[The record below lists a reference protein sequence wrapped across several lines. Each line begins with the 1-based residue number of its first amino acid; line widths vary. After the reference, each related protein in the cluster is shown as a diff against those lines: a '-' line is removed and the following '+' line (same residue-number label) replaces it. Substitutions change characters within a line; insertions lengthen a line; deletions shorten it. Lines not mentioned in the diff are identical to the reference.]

1 MQLPAGPSIFAVTE
15 ASLSAKENSLGHLL
29 CRLRDLQLRVL
40 RCWGEVS
47 FVQNLL
53 QCILCD
59 IAFGPA
65 GSTEGSGRKFVGF
78 RSPALEVEVS
88 TAAPRPGESTRVP
101 TTGMQLVSFALQ
113 CLQKLMA
120 LMLSPA
126 GLAPGA
132 EEMEFSEPP
141 AELEEYEQTL
151 LIEKRVTDLTE
162 KCSDFIGAKQGYHI
176 ERCIG
181 RGHFGEAFLVR
192 DPSGRRRVLK
202 ALELE
207 RASLAPPRREAEL
220 MQKLRHVHIVR
231 FRDCFEEKGFLGIV
245 MDYARSGDLLALVD
259 RAKET
264 EQPLPEDRRAQSGAV
279 RILAFTSGSGGPMAN
294 TGTPGHPIY
303 ARLVGIFVEQQ
314 IVGTPLY
321 LSPEICAKGMYS
333 TASDLWALGCALFEL
348 LTLSLPFEAANLPA
362 LLVKI
367 AGTSAPR
374 PASACQELADLCA
387 WLLTKSRMSRPSAAE
402 AGFGALGA
410 DVVSTWAPGRLLF
423 NSYGP
428 TEISVVC
435 TGIDVQVGDPI
446 TLGPA
451 LPGYECH
458 ILDPNTL
465 AMKELGEVGI
475 LFVGGVG
482 LARGYLG
489 EEGKTNE
496 KFIELPGLGRLFNTG
511 DLAFK
516 DQENRLHYRGRVD
529 SQVKVRGLRIELEAL
544 ESAIMD
550 LGTVKHCE
558 ARVLEGR
565 LVLLASLASGS
576 LCSEELKAKAM
587 SLGRGYVLSQVKVV
601 DDTAWKFSS
610 GGKLLRNV
618 VPWGDLEKTA
628 GDAFDRVGASAL
640 ELEIA
645 ACVARVVG
653 PLESWDRN
661 SHFVDDLGI
670 DSAGMGQ
677 LLGQIRGT
685 KHRQK
690 ADLRALF
697 EHPTV
702 SALALF
708 LSDPESDSEEENLDS
723 EQGSKNLVGTIWKSM
738 QANPHNICC
747 ELPCSCLSY
756 MQLFRLATAF
766 QRQLRRDSTTTGCRG
781 PVAICLDMMT
791 ERMAA
796 MLAVLMEGRAFCVL
810 DEGHGFADQLQ
821 VFNAQ
826 CILASS
832 KDAVWASLQEICQ
845 DTQEICCIDVSSV
858 GCLA

>member
-1 MQLPAGPSIFAVTE
+1 M
-15 ASLSAKENSLGHLL
+15 
-29 CRLRDLQLRVL
+29 
-40 RCWGEVS
+40 
-47 FVQNLL
+47 
-53 QCILCD
+53 
-59 IAFGPA
+59 
-65 GSTEGSGRKFVGF
+65 
-78 RSPALEVEVS
+78 
-88 TAAPRPGESTRVP
+88 PRGV
-101 TTGMQLVSFALQ
+101 
-113 CLQKLMA
+113 
-120 LMLSPA
+120 
-126 GLAPGA
+126 
-132 EEMEFSEPP
+132 
-141 AELEEYEQTL
+141 
-151 LIEKRVTDLTE
+151 
-162 KCSDFIGAKQGYHI
+162 
-176 ERCIG
+176 
-181 RGHFGEAFLVR
+181 
-192 DPSGRRRVLK
+192 
-202 ALELE
+202 
-207 RASLAPPRREAEL
+207 
-220 MQKLRHVHIVR
+220 
-231 FRDCFEEKGFLGIV
+231 
-245 MDYARSGDLLALVD
+245 
-259 RAKET
+259 
-264 EQPLPEDRRAQSGAV
+264 
-279 RILAFTSGSGGPMAN
+279 
-294 TGTPGHPIY
+294 
-303 ARLVGIFVEQQ
+303 
-314 IVGTPLY
+314 
-321 LSPEICAKGMYS
+321 PEI
-333 TASDLWALGCALFEL
+333 
-348 LTLSLPFEAANLPA
+348 
-362 LLVKI
+362 
-367 AGTSAPR
+367 
-374 PASACQELADLCA
+374 
-387 WLLTKSRMSRPSAAE
+387 
-402 AGFGALGA
+402 
-410 DVVSTWAPGRLLF
+410 
-423 NSYGP
+423 
-428 TEISVVC
+428 
-435 TGIDVQVGDPI
+435 
-446 TLGPA
+446 
-451 LPGYECH
+451 
-458 ILDPNTL
+458 
-465 AMKELGEVGI
+465 
-475 LFVGGVG
+475 
-482 LARGYLG
+482 
-489 EEGKTNE
+489 
-496 KFIELPGLGRLFNTG
+496 
-511 DLAFK
+511 
-516 DQENRLHYRGRVD
+516 
-529 SQVKVRGLRIELEAL
+529 QVKVRGLRIELEAL

-610 GGKLLRNV
+610 GGKLVRNV

-845 DTQEICCIDVSSV
+845 DTQEICCIDVSIASLPLQVSMKMQAVDLDDACFHYVHEDLKEDEASV
-858 GCLA
+858 SGACGQKLTALTASHRALLEVLDAWPELQRTQVKLPAAIACLALLKILLSGGVLVNRVDRMAEPLVCHESADNGRVS